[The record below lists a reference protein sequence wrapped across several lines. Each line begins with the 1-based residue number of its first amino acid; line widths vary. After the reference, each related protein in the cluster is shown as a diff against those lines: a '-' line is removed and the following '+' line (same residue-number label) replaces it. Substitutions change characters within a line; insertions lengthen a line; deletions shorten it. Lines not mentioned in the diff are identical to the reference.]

1 MTDTT
6 SRIHSVNRCTFHHHV
21 PLTCLLSATGA
32 QASQVCYTWLLPKSA
47 WNDDNQGSTLPCNPF
62 RIAGLKETSCRVEML
77 SESSQPSIC
86 SVLRCQS
93 LTTQSQFWAGATD
106 ISGKKAEMNI
116 LSKEASCHSRNYVPM
131 LVRKQHGLPQWL
143 SSKESACSAGDLA
156 LIPGLRRSP
165 GKRNGNLLQY
175 SCPENSM
182 DREAGLRGARAQ
194 CGLQSILSQRVGHNW
209 AKTYTWH
216 KQHRLSTSQSI
227 RHTNVHMHINSSEF
241 LMGIF
246 QRVSVLLKK

>member
-1 MTDTT
+1 MTDTI

-47 WNDDNQGSTLPCNPF
+47 WNDDNRGSTLPCNPF
-62 RIAGLKETSCRVEML
+62 RIAGLKETSSRVEML

-86 SVLRCQS
+86 SVLSCQL
-93 LTTQSQFWAGATD
+93 LTTQSQFWPGVRTD

-131 LVRKQHGLPQWL
+131 LVRKQHGLPQGL
-143 SSKESACSAGDLA
+143 SSKESACNAGDEAGASA

-165 GKRNGNLLQY
+165 GKGNGNPLQY
-175 SCPENSM
+175 SCLENYM
-182 DREAGLRGARAQ
+182 DRGTWWAIVYGIAK
-194 CGLQSILSQRVGHNW
+194 NW
-209 AKTYTWH
+209 T
-216 KQHRLSTSQSI
+216 RLS
-227 RHTNVHMHINSSEF
+227 N
-241 LMGIF
+241 
-246 QRVSVLLKK
+246 